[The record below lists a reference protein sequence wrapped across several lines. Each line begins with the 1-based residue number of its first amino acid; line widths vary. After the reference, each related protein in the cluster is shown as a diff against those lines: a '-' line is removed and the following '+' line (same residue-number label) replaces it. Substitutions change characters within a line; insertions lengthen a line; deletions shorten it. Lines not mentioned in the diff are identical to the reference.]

1 MTFKVIYPE
10 AKYFRSIAEAVSKI
24 VDEVAVRVSEEG
36 ISIKALDPAKISL
49 IDIALPASS
58 FVIYEVSG
66 EEVFGVSVA
75 NLVKVLK
82 KLKKGDHLEI
92 SSVGDY
98 INVAVESQL
107 RRKYSFRN
115 IDVQVPEIPEL
126 SLEFD
131 VEAMLLAE
139 AFKTAIRDAEV
150 VGDTVELEAS
160 DESALIIRGINAAKV
175 ETKIAAGMPSLISLS
190 VSKPSRS
197 AYSLEYLEKVLSLT
211 GVSESVTLKFS
222 SDAPLYI
229 EFRVAGEGVVKY
241 LLAPKS
247 V

>member
-1 MTFKVIYPE
+1 MAFKVIYPE
-10 AKYFRSIAEAVSKI
+10 AKYFRSIIEAVSKV
-24 VDEVAVRVSEEG
+24 VDEVAIRISEEG
-36 ISIKALDPAKISL
+36 ISIKALDPAKVSL
-49 IDIALPASS
+49 IDIILPAGS
-58 FVIYEVSG
+58 FVTYEVSG
-66 EEVFGVSVA
+66 EEVVGVSVA

-82 KLKKGDHLEI
+82 KLKKGDQLEI

-98 INVAVESQL
+98 INIAVESQL

-150 VGDTVELEAS
+150 VGDTVEFEAS
-160 DESALIIRGINAAKV
+160 DESTLIIRGVNATRV
-175 ETKIAAGMPSLISLS
+175 ETKITASMPSLISLS

-211 GVSESVTLKFS
+211 GVSESITLKFS
-222 SDAPLYI
+222 SDAPLYL
-229 EFRVAGEGVVKY
+229 EFRIAGEGVIKY

-247 V
+247 I